1 MEAQSIRGDIF
12 GGNKVPHSKFLRR
25 HFGISVAAVSQEDVE
40 KEDADAR
47 SEAPAEPNQLL
58 PRPPMPLSQDGRCR
72 RFSLALLST
81 V

>member
-47 SEAPAEPNQLL
+47 SEAPAQ
-58 PRPPMPLSQDGRCR
+58 PPLTLSPDGRCR